1 LMMKT
6 VHSVGTLSIA
16 NPERMRPVSPVV

>member
-1 LMMKT
+1 MMKT

-16 NPERMRPVSPVV
+16 NPERARPVSPVV